1 MPGIQGEPD
10 EAAEDKR
17 RSEPESGRWRR
28 EAAMMLSSSG
38 EVSRWLLLAK
48 SCHMEPWLLC

>member
-10 EAAEDKR
+10 EEAEDKR
-17 RSEPESGRWRR
+17 RSEPELGRWRR

-38 EVSRWLLLAK
+38 EVSRWLLLPK